1 MEELEENLVDT
12 VDKLEGKI
20 ERLQRRLAGAG
31 GNGGSDARDEEDA
44 ADDKERAVT
53 VLGRVRT
60 ELLEERQRVR
70 KLEEAIEAA
79 AATTDVRAA
88 EGEAAAEAASLRER
102 LAQLSVLYAEADAER
117 EELELKLKEARRIGA
132 HTS

>member
-1 MEELEENLVDT
+1 VEELEERLVDT
-12 VDKLEGKI
+12 VDKLEEKI

-31 GNGGSDARDEEDA
+31 SNGGSDAREDEDA
-44 ADDKERAVT
+44 ADDRERAVT
-53 VLGRVRT
+53 VLGRVRA
-60 ELLEERQRVR
+60 ELLEERERVR

-117 EELELKLKEARRIGA
+117 EALELKLREARSNG
-132 HTS
+132 